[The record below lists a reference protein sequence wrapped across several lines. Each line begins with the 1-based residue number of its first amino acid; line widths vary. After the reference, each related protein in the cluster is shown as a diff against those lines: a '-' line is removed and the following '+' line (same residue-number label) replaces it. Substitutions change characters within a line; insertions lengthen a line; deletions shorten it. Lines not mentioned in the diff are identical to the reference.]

1 MCIGR
6 RSVAVEHWI
15 IIVSSRQLLQD
26 TTHIICEIAI
36 IATKAYTERLSVVYN
51 ILPYWGV
58 DLWREGIKR
67 KQLATAVAA
76 IPVGN
81 NCSGI
86 PEKGE
91 SWRKQQILIK
101 LFIFIGNNNGI
112 CLNFEN
118 ITSVLSRIRKTHGRT
133 KIGKL

>member
-1 MCIGR
+1 VD
-6 RSVAVEHWI
+6 RST
-15 IIVSSRQLLQD
+15 VSSRGTPNSIVTATTTRHDLYNMRNSNKRPRRVLRTYQLFIIYC
-26 TTHIICEIAI
+26 HIG
-36 IATKAYTERLSVVYN
+36 V
-51 ILPYWGV
+51 V
-58 DLWREGIKR
+58 DLRREGIKR
-67 KQLATAVAA
+67 KQLVAA
-76 IPVGN
+76 IPMGN
-81 NCSGI
+81 NCRRI